1 LGLDVAYPLGGMFTG
16 RAIDEMWENYMTFL
30 NGRRVVVTGI
40 GLVSPLGLGV
50 EANWENLMAGRSGI
64 GPITRFDTTQYAT
77 QIAGEV
83 QDFHPEEF
91 IPKKELRKMD
101 PFLQLG
107 LGAARLAFENARFT
121 ISPEEANRAGV
132 IMGCGLGGLHT
143 IEEYHRVL
151 LDAGP
156 KKMSPFFI
164 PMLIGNMA
172 AGLISIY
179 HGAKGP
185 NLSIQTAC
193 AAGTHAVGQAFH
205 MIRNGLADIMITG
218 GVESTVTPLAV
229 SGFNAMRALS
239 TRNHEPQR
247 ASRPFDLDRDG
258 FVLGE
263 GGAVLIL
270 EESVRALERGAKIY
284 AEVIGFGLSG
294 DSYHMAAP
302 APEGEGAVR
311 CMQNA
316 LDDASVQPEEID
328 YINAHGTS
336 TDLNDKYETQAIKK
350 VFGEHARTLAV
361 SSTKSMTGHLLGA
374 AGGLEAAYTALTIDR
389 RCIPPTINYETPDP
403 DCDLDYVPNKPRPAN
418 VRVALSNSFGF
429 GGTNGTLVF
438 REWTGN

>member
-1 LGLDVAYPLGGMFTG
+1 
-16 RAIDEMWENYMTFL
+16 MTCK

-50 EANWENLMAGRSGI
+50 ETNWSNLLEGRSGI
-64 GPITRFDTTQYAT
+64 GRITRFDTTQYAT
-77 QIAGEV
+77 KIAGEV
-83 QDFHPEEF
+83 RDYHPEDF

-101 PFLQLG
+101 PFLQLA
-107 LGAARLAFENARFT
+107 LGAARLCFEDSRLT
-121 ISPEEANRAGV
+121 IGPEVADRAGV

-151 LDAGP
+151 LDSGP

-172 AGLISIY
+172 SGLISIY

-205 MIRNGLADIMITG
+205 MIRQGMADIMVTG

-239 TRNHEPQR
+239 TRNEEPER
-247 ASRPFDLDRDG
+247 ASRPFDLERDG

-270 EESVRALERGAKIY
+270 EESTRALERGAKIY
-284 AEVIGFGLSG
+284 AEVVGFGLSG
-294 DSYHMAAP
+294 DAHHMAAP
-302 APEGEGAVR
+302 APEGEGAAR

-316 LDDASVQPEEID
+316 LDDASVKPEEVD

-350 VFGEHARTLAV
+350 IFGEHARKLAV

-374 AGGLEAAYTALTIDR
+374 AGGLEAAYTSLTIER
-389 RCIPPTINYETPDP
+389 QCIPPTINYENPDP
-403 DCDLDYVPNKPRPAN
+403 DCDLDYVPNKAREAAID
-418 VRVALSNSFGF
+418 VAVSNSFGF
-429 GGTNGTLVF
+429 GGTNGSLVL
-438 REWTGN
+438 RKWIG